1 MAGNKEFTHIAG
13 FLDRIIHIINIERG
27 IVLFVGFYYDNNN
40 LCIHYIVELDL
51 NGCMS
56 IICRKLIMLYSLYNT
71 YTQRE
76 VVELFANEIILN
88 EFHSVYH

>member
-27 IVLFVGFYYDNNN
+27 IVQCVGFYYDNVNVC
-40 LCIHYIVELDL
+40 LHYIVELDV

-56 IICRKLIMLYSLYNT
+56 IICRKFIMLKSL
-71 YTQRE
+71 
-76 VVELFANEIILN
+76 
-88 EFHSVYH
+88 